1 MLPSKF
7 EVKVGISLSMHT
19 YISPRTTESVHTF
32 KIFFLLMDFKLDPE
46 PHKVEVQP
54 KLSCLTKRQNVIFN
68 YIFLRLVRTAA
79 NIPFKS
85 DIKKIMEQLKLHFTA
100 QII

>member
-1 MLPSKF
+1 MFSSKF
-7 EVKVGISLSMHT
+7 EVKFGISLSVHT

-32 KIFFLLMDFKLDPE
+32 KIFFLLMDFIKLDPE

-68 YIFLRLVRTAA
+68 HIFLRLVRTAA

-85 DIKKIMEQLKLHFTA
+85 DKKNLWNN
-100 QII
+100 